1 MWREHLREGIF
12 HVGQALREPEEFAVR
27 SNDGEVM
34 YPWWVWLSLM
44 LTAIV
49 GTTTYGMTMG
59 LLGGTPAIFSKGL
72 SCTLAAGLAWSIPLP
87 ALYILN
93 SLSGSKLSA
102 ASTLLAA
109 LVTTS
114 WGGLAMIASIPIN
127 WFFTVAVPHT
137 GFVLLVNLIV
147 FTGVGVAMID
157 VFQRVMLKLEPKRGT
172 APTWWLVLVASIGAE
187 LFYFFGLFEFTAKA

>member
-1 MWREHLREGIF
+1 MFQEQWRSGMA

-27 SNDGEVM
+27 FQTGEAQ
-34 YPWWVWLSLM
+34 YPWWVWWALGS
-44 LTAIV
+44 TAV
-49 GTTTYGMTMG
+49 LGTLTYGMSMG
-59 LLGGTPAIFSKGL
+59 LLQGGALEMLTKGGI
-72 SCTLAAGLAWSIPLP
+72 CTLAAGLAWGIPLP

-93 SLSGSKLSA
+93 SLSGSRLSA

-127 WFFTVAVPHT
+127 WFFTTAIPQA

-147 FTGVGVAMID
+147 FTGVGIAMID
-157 VFQRVMLKLEPKRGT
+157 VFQRTMAKLEPERDRP
-172 APTWWLVLVASIGAE
+172 PTWWLVLVGAIGTE
-187 LFYFFGLFEFTAKA
+187 LFYCFGLFNFSA